1 MRLWPKLRDVMIQ
14 LFPRVRFVVVGF
26 FVCMASIF
34 LACLGLLGLARAY
47 IIFTV
52 QEPSCSVYFEFTGPV
67 SRVLIEGCSSS
78 PMDPQVAMYDQVDQ
92 EFDEVKILPSSV
104 SVCNSISI
112 KTFHGDSATGQF
124 YLPADHFVADCASA
138 ARNGC
143 DVEIKQIAN
152 TGLVARIVR
161 C

>member
-1 MRLWPKLRDVMIQ
+1 MRLWLKLRDVVIQ

-26 FVCMASIF
+26 FVCMTSVL

-47 IIFTV
+47 MIFTV
-52 QEPSCSVYFEFTGPV
+52 QEPGCAVYLEFTAPV
-67 SRVLIEGCSSS
+67 SRVLIEGCSNS

-92 EFDEVKILPSSV
+92 ELDVVKILPSSV
-104 SVCNSISI
+104 SVCNSVSI
-112 KTFHGDSATGQF
+112 KTFYGDTATGQF
-124 YLPADHFVADCASA
+124 YLPADDFVTDCASA

-143 DVEIKQIAN
+143 DVEIKQIENA
-152 TGLVARIVR
+152 GLAVRIVR

>member
-1 MRLWPKLRDVMIQ
+1 
-14 LFPRVRFVVVGF
+14 
-26 FVCMASIF
+26 
-34 LACLGLLGLARAY
+34 
-47 IIFTV
+47 
-52 QEPSCSVYFEFTGPV
+52 
-67 SRVLIEGCSSS
+67 
-78 PMDPQVAMYDQVDQ
+78 MDPQVAMVDQADQ

-112 KTFHGDSATGQF
+112 KTFYGDSATGQF

-143 DVEIKQIAN
+143 GVEIKQIAN
-152 TGLVARIVR
+152 TGLSVRIVK